1 MAIID
6 FGSLL
11 QWSSWTMLVT
21 GLVTFVALVVI
32 SAPYGRYSKDKGWG
46 ILVPAKTAWFIME
59 SPNLWIIPIVFL
71 LNNST
76 DFSINKSNRILLMC
90 FVVHYV
96 NRSIVFPMGMG
107 ECSPMPISVMLMAF
121 TFCLW
126 NGFNQAV
133 SLIVVNQYPDDWIFE
148 PRFVIG
154 IALFYYGFSLN
165 MRSDSA
171 LAKLRRASIDAAIDE
186 DSRARDRQKG
196 SGNKGEKKTPT
207 APPADNGTTV
217 RPRKYVIPTGGMF
230 EYVSCANYCEY
241 CHPGSE
247 STAHH
252 CD

>member
-1 MAIID
+1 MVS

-11 QWSSWTMLVT
+11 QWSSWTMLAT
-21 GLVTFVALVVI
+21 GLVTFTALVVI

-46 ILVPAKTAWFIME
+46 TLVPAKLAWFIME

-71 LNNST
+71 LNNSA

-107 ECSPMPISVMLMAF
+107 DCSPMPITVMLMAF

-148 PRFVIG
+148 PRFIIG

-171 LAKLRRASIDAAIDE
+171 LVKLRRAAIDAAIDE
-186 DSRARDRQKG
+186 DRARDRQKTG
-196 SGNKGEKKTPT
+196 SEKKEEDKKSTPPAPPTSPADGTT
-207 APPADNGTTV
+207 APTT

-230 EYVSCANYCEY
+230 EYVSCANYR
-241 CHPGSE
+241 
-247 STAHH
+247 
-252 CD
+252 